1 MISRHRPLLTIR
13 GILLVKTPLMSQP
26 RLPPLT
32 RSLILIGFF
41 ASIPPARRKVAIH
54 PAICDITYI
63 IIPLYRKAPAIAE
76 ALF

>member
-41 ASIPPARRKVAIH
+41 ASIPPALRKVAIH